1 MESFRQFGFL
11 MQIKA
16 SEYER
21 NEKKKKR
28 NDFGRICRLTLS

>member
-1 MESFRQFGFL
+1 MESFREFGFL

-21 NEKKKKR
+21 NEKKK
-28 NDFGRICRLTLS
+28 NEMILVVFVD

>member
-1 MESFRQFGFL
+1 MESFREFGFL

-21 NEKKKKR
+21 NEKKKKK
-28 NDFGRICRLTLS
+28 NEMILVVFVD

>member
-21 NEKKKKR
+21 NGKKKKK
-28 NDFGRICRLTLS
+28 NEMILVVFVD

>member
-1 MESFRQFGFL
+1 MESFREFGFL

-21 NEKKKKR
+21 NEKKKK
-28 NDFGRICRLTLS
+28 NEMILVVFVD

>member
-1 MESFRQFGFL
+1 MESFREFGFL

-21 NEKKKKR
+21 NEKKKKKK
-28 NDFGRICRLTLS
+28 NEMILVVFVD